1 MHTHYKAKIKK
12 ITWLQVC
19 YILGDVRVIWCN
31 SLSDSHSQNYVMNN
45 VEIVIDYYL
54 YITSHVSHDVTS
66 CTHFTSYYLLNLVHE
81 IVCEIGLAIQGYMFF
96 DFDTKYVYWL
106 KFGDKLCHNLVFGS
120 SGLKASVFEK
130 LLNSYS
136 CISFMKSIGLSV
148 LCIKILLFFKNSIFP
163 KFRSIE
169 CVFRLI
175 ENSLNFLNFVLLGLI
190 DPWLALDQ
198 SNLFFFWLIEP
209 SSWLIEN
216 FKVFIEKFLLVSIG
230 ARQIE
235 FRMKRKKG
243 PFPHMFFTFPKF

>member
-19 YILGDVRVIWCN
+19 FLGDVRVIWCN

-54 YITSHVSHDVTS
+54 HITSHVSHDVTS
-66 CTHFTSYYLLNLVHE
+66 CTHFTSYSLLNLVHE
-81 IVCEIGLAIQGYMFF
+81 IVCEIDLAIQGYMFF

-148 LCIKILLFFKNSIFP
+148 LCIKILLFFKISIFP

-175 ENSLNFLNFVLLGLI
+175 ENSLNFLNLVLLGSI
-190 DPWLALDQ
+190 DPRLALDQ
-198 SNLFFFWLIEP
+198 SNLFFLIDRTQF
-209 SSWLIEN
+209 LTDR
-216 FKVFIEKFLLVSIG
+216 KF
-230 ARQIE
+230 
-235 FRMKRKKG
+235 
-243 PFPHMFFTFPKF
+243 